1 MSNDSIVLGTRGSQL
16 AMWQARRVQSLLEAA
31 GQPVALQQITTR
43 GDEVQ
48 DVPLSEIGDEAVF
61 TKEIDLALLRGEVD
75 AAVHSLKDLPTRLPD
90 GIVLAAVSER
100 AEPFDAFI
108 AHPSFEGQLDDLP
121 DGATVATSSLR
132 RRAQLKAWR
141 RDLQIVPVR
150 GNVDTR
156 LDKLDAS
163 DWHGMVLAVAG
174 LQRMDLGA
182 RIRQSIPPEI
192 MVPAVGQG
200 ALALT
205 CRAEDEALQTLL
217 RAAMHHEPAGYAAY
231 AERAFLRRIGGG
243 CRVPVGAW
251 GRLDDTDQLVIDGV
265 IAALDGARTF
275 HGRRIVDPANAEEA
289 GRTLAGELL
298 EQGGGEIV
306 SSILAE
312 R

>member
-1 MSNDSIVLGTRGSQL
+1 MPTDSILLGTRGSQL
-16 AMWQARRVQSLLEAA
+16 ALWQAHRVKALLEEE
-31 GQPVALQQITTR
+31 GQAVALRQITTR
-43 GDEVQ
+43 GDQVQ

-61 TKEIDLALLRGEVD
+61 TKEIDRALLRGEVD

-90 GIVLAAVSER
+90 GVVLAAVSAR

-108 AHPSFEGQLDDLP
+108 AHPSFEGPLDDLP
-121 DGATVATSSLR
+121 EGAVIATSSLR

-141 RDLQIVPVR
+141 RDVQIVPVR

-174 LQRMDLGA
+174 LQRMDLSA

-205 CRAEDEALQTLL
+205 CRAADEALQARL
-217 RAAMHHEPAGYAAY
+217 RDCIHHRPAGYAAR

-251 GRLDDTDQLVIDGV
+251 ARPDAGGQLVIDGV
-265 IAALDGARTF
+265 IAALDGTQVYRDRRT
-275 HGRRIVDPANAEEA
+275 VATEEA
-289 GRTLAGELL
+289 AAAGQALADALL
-298 EQGGGEIV
+298 EEGGSAIV
-306 SSILAE
+306 SSILAA